1 MSLKDKKSLFDRNQI
16 GVQGNP
22 VGQNPPSEGNF
33 FTDEGVTG
41 SPFDSRDHLVDLL
54 TKNVKSDN
62 SGQTYQPSPN
72 KSDFQDLDGVTGGQ
86 GYFHGVANPGRFQ
99 GKLVDKEELHK
110 HLLTKSYTY
119 QHGVSNPV
127 TVGPSPG
134 PSGNSDFQDLNG
146 GIGQLGE
153 TFDIG
158 FLSNRKGVYK
168 DTGPTDGRY

>member
-33 FTDEGVTG
+33 FTDAGATS

-86 GYFHGVANPGRFQ
+86 VYFHGVANPGRFQ

-146 GIGQLGE
+146 IAGQLGE
-153 TFDIG
+153 TFDNG
-158 FLSNRKGVYK
+158 VLSNRKGQYK
-168 DTGPTDGRY
+168 NNGPTEGRY

>member
-33 FTDEGVTG
+33 FTDAGATS
-41 SPFDSRDHLVDLL
+41 SPFDSKDHLVDLL

-86 GYFHGVANPGRFQ
+86 GYFHDVASPGRFQ
-99 GKLVDKEELHK
+99 GKQIGGKDLHE
-110 HLLTKSYTY
+110 HLLEKSYTY
-119 QHGVSNPV
+119 QHGISNPV

-153 TFDIG
+153 TFDNG

>member
-1 MSLKDKKSLFDRNQI
+1 MFN
-16 GVQGNP
+16 
-22 VGQNPPSEGNF
+22 
-33 FTDEGVTG
+33 T
-41 SPFDSRDHLVDLL
+41 
-54 TKNVKSDN
+54 
-62 SGQTYQPSPN
+62 N

-86 GYFHGVANPGRFQ
+86 GYFHDIANPGRFQ
-99 GKLVDKEELHK
+99 GKQVNGEDLHK
-110 HLLTKSYTY
+110 HLLEKSYTY

-153 TFDIG
+153 TFDNG

>member
-1 MSLKDKKSLFDRNQI
+1 MSLKDKKSLFDRNQT

-33 FTDEGVTG
+33 STDAGTTS

-62 SGQTYQPSPN
+62 SGQTYFASPN

-86 GYFHGVANPGRFQ
+86 GYFHDIANPGRFQ
-99 GKLVDKEELHK
+99 GKQVNGEDLHK
-110 HLLTKSYTY
+110 HLLEKSYTY

-153 TFDIG
+153 TFDNG